1 MMATEVLLM
10 ADVTDLGSEGDVVTV
25 ANGYAR
31 NYLIPKQL
39 AAPVTEATRRRLAKI
54 REQREATRKAE
65 LSDARAMAAKFTN
78 ASVTIPVKT
87 GEEGKMYGSVT
98 SSDIADALQ
107 QQGIEIDRHSLVLE
121 HGIKE
126 LGVFDVP
133 VKLHADVEA
142 TVKVWVVEE

>member
-1 MMATEVLLM
+1 MATEVLLM
-10 ADVTDLGSEGDVVTV
+10 ANVTDLGSEGDVVTV
-25 ANGYAR
+25 ADGYAR
-31 NYLIPKQL
+31 NYLIPKDL
-39 AAPVTEATRRRLAKI
+39 AAPVTEATRRRLGKI

-65 LSDARAMAAKFTN
+65 LADARTMAAQFAN

-98 SSDIADALQ
+98 TSDIAEALKS
-107 QQGIEIDRHSLVLE
+107 QGIDVDRHSLVLE

-126 LGVFDVP
+126 LGVFNVP
-133 VKLHADVEA
+133 VKLHTDVEA